1 MKLSLY
7 ERIDA
12 SIVALPEMF
21 LPPGAVGTAGPFVF
35 LGSVRTDDATLEN
48 EILSA
53 MDGSGVSVLSRRGL
67 LNLTQALHRTLQA
80 ASPLALA

>member
-7 ERIDA
+7 KRIDA

-21 LPPGAVGTAGPFVF
+21 LPPGAVGAAGPYVF
-35 LGSVRTDDATLEN
+35 LGSVRTEDAALQN

-53 MDGSGVSVLSRRGL
+53 MDGSGVFVPSRRGL
-67 LNLTQALHRTLQA
+67 LDLMQALHM
-80 ASPLALA
+80 PLFR